1 MWRLSYLEIW
11 QSIFIQKIARMNDTR
26 LSKAA
31 HNLLIE
37 CARLKQ
43 SDTLLIVREKES
55 LGWYKNDISDF
66 ILQCAEEIGIHTS
79 LDEVGSPETNQDQ
92 NFYKK
97 INKYSCVIFFARLG
111 DQNRFEKKGFS
122 TKRVMSYVR
131 DCKSLASIFGTLDYN
146 LNMLIKNAID
156 QLIENSNIIKIN
168 CPLGTNLIGEIAPDN
183 SETTEV
189 SVLRF
194 PILVPKPIDA
204 KPFSGKVVLNNYLTS
219 TGSRFYKPNF
229 IKINSEVTIHIENG
243 RIADIQGRYDDVN
256 NIQNHYAYVSQKFD
270 IDMRAVHSWHPGI
283 HPGAEDNKFYEYDP
297 DKWSNTV
304 FGQPKYLHFHTCG
317 NYAPGEICWMIPNH
331 TVLIDD
337 KPLWKDGELMLDGF
351 EHTKG
356 LLEKH
361 GTLKNIF
368 SSI

>member
-1 MWRLSYLEIW
+1 MVTILYGDLEKH
-11 QSIFIQKIARMNDTR
+11 FHTENNYMNDKKISR
-26 LSKAA
+26 AA

-37 CARLKQ
+37 CARLRQ

-66 ILQCAEEIGIHTS
+66 ILGSAIDMGIDAFLH
-79 LDEVGSPETNQDQ
+79 EVGSPEITQDQ
-92 NFYKK
+92 SFYEKM
-97 INKYSCVIFFARLG
+97 NQYSCVIFFARLG
-111 DQNRFEKKGFS
+111 DQDRFENKGFS

-131 DCKSLASIFGTLDYN
+131 DCESLASVFGTLDYN
-146 LNMLIKNAID
+146 LNILIKDAID

-168 CPLGTNLIGEIAPDN
+168 CPLGTNLVGEISKDN
-183 SETTEV
+183 SKAKEV

-194 PILVPKPIDA
+194 PILVPKPIEA
-204 KPFSGKVVLNNYLTS
+204 KPFSGTVVLNNYLTS

-229 IKINSEVTIHIENG
+229 IKIKGQVTIHIENG
-243 RIADIQGRYDDVN
+243 NIADIQGTSDDVN
-256 NIQNHYAYVSQKFD
+256 NIHNHYTYVSKKFN
-270 IDMRAVHSWHPGI
+270 IDTYAVHSLHPGI

-337 KPLWKDGELMLDGF
+337 KPLWKRGELMLNNF
-351 EHTKG
+351 EPTKI
-356 LLEKH
+356 LLEKFEP
-361 GTLKNIF
+361 LKKVF
-368 SSI
+368 SGI

>member
-1 MWRLSYLEIW
+1 MEIW
-11 QSIFIQKIARMNDTR
+11 QSIFIQKIDHMNDKK

-37 CARLKQ
+37 CARLRQ

-55 LGWYKNDISDF
+55 LGWYKNDVSEF
-66 ILQCAEEIGIHTS
+66 ILRSAIDMGIDAFLH
-79 LDEVGSPETNQDQ
+79 EVGSPEIAQDQ
-92 NFYKK
+92 SFYEK
-97 INKYSCVIFFARLG
+97 INQYSCVIFFARLG
-111 DQNRFEKKGFS
+111 DQNRFENKGFS

-131 DCKSLASIFGTLDYN
+131 DCESLASIFGTLDYN
-146 LNMLIKNAID
+146 LNILIKDAID

-168 CPLGTNLIGEIAPDN
+168 CPLGTNLIGEISKDN
-183 SETTEV
+183 SETKEV

-194 PILVPKPIDA
+194 PILVPKPIGA

-229 IKINSEVTIHIENG
+229 IKIGNQVAIHIENG
-243 RIADIQGRYDDVN
+243 SIADIQGTSEDVN
-256 NIQNHYAYVSQKFD
+256 NIHNHYSYVSQKFGL
-270 IDMRAVHSWHPGI
+270 DMYAVHSWHPGI
-283 HPGAEDNKFYEYDP
+283 HPGAEDNKFYEHDP
-297 DKWSNTV
+297 DKWANTV

-317 NYAPGEICWMIPNH
+317 NYAPGEICLMIPNH

-337 KPLWKDGELMLDGF
+337 KPLWKDGELLLNGF

-361 GTLKNIF
+361 ATLKNVF
-368 SSI
+368 SGN

>member
-1 MWRLSYLEIW
+1 
-11 QSIFIQKIARMNDTR
+11 MNDKK
-26 LSKAA
+26 LLKAA
-31 HNLLIE
+31 HNLLVD
-37 CARLKQ
+37 CAGLRR
-43 SDTLLIVREKES
+43 SDSLLIVRENES

-66 ILQCAEEIGIHTS
+66 ILRSANDMGIDAFLHQVGPPEIS
-79 LDEVGSPETNQDQ
+79 QDE

-97 INKYSCVIFFARLG
+97 MNQYSCVIFFARLG
-111 DQNRFEKKGFS
+111 DQNRFENKGFS

-131 DCKSLASIFGTLDYN
+131 NCESLATIFGTLDYN
-146 LNMLIKNAID
+146 LNVLVKNAID
-156 QLIENSNIIKIN
+156 RLIKNSNVIKIN
-168 CPLGTNLIGEIAPDN
+168 CPLGTNLIGEVTKDN
-183 SETTEV
+183 SKTKEV

-243 RIADIQGRYDDVN
+243 RIANIQGTSDDIN
-256 NIQNHYAYVSQKFD
+256 NIQNHYTYVSQKFD
-270 IDMRAVHSWHPGI
+270 IDMHAVHSWHPGI
-283 HPGAEDNKFYEYDP
+283 HPGAEDNKFYENDP

-337 KPLWKDGELMLDGF
+337 KPLWKDGELILDGF
-351 EHTKG
+351 KHTKG

-361 GTLKNIF
+361 VTLKNVF
-368 SSI
+368 SGI